1 MIEIYVV
8 CHKPSIV
15 PKNEFFKPIQVGSA
29 LSDIHFSGML
39 SDDMSADNISGKNG
53 TYCELTAQYC
63 IWKKLTEEKRAGT
76 SDKDTDTDTDTD
88 TDMDPDNDYIGFQ
101 HYRRYF
107 SFHQPVIPMA
117 DGTLTKADSRIC
129 PNIELDSI
137 TCDLR
142 PFGID
147 EETMASVIGK
157 ADILTVL
164 RERINTSVYRQY
176 VQFHEKGPL
185 KDIIGILREKY
196 PEYEEAVKKYLGSKE
211 IYYMNMFIMKK
222 DLFLEYASWL
232 FDLLEAYERTSGYQ
246 EAVQKDQRL
255 MGFLGERLFGIFYT
269 KKLTDGIRAIELP
282 YLRFYHTEP
291 DQDPHEAVT
300 YIREFRV
307 SPFPFPIR
315 IDMRK
320 LNRWFPSGSRRRLLL
335 RGLIFRD

>member
-196 PEYEEAVKKYLGSKE
+196 PEYEEAVK
-211 IYYMNMFIMKK
+211 N
-222 DLFLEYASWL
+222 
-232 FDLLEAYERTSGYQ
+232 
-246 EAVQKDQRL
+246 
-255 MGFLGERLFGIFYT
+255 
-269 KKLTDGIRAIELP
+269 
-282 YLRFYHTEP
+282 
-291 DQDPHEAVT
+291 
-300 YIREFRV
+300 
-307 SPFPFPIR
+307 
-315 IDMRK
+315 
-320 LNRWFPSGSRRRLLL
+320 
-335 RGLIFRD
+335 